1 MSLWDYIVWP
11 FAKLMMLLYNWTVD
25 YGVSVIL
32 FAFVVNLVLLPF
44 MAKSKKSMM
53 RTSRLQPKINEL
65 QRRHEGNQQ
74 KLQAELQKLY
84 QEEGVKPMSGC
95 FWSLIPFPILI
106 ALYSVIR
113 QPLVKM
119 MGIATAD
126 MEKIKEWAIANAGF
140 VSGGRGGTYD
150 EIGVV
155 NALHQHFDA
164 AVNALGNFGDK
175 LMDIDYGFIG
185 MNLGDIPNW
194 RVWESDFSSA
204 STALPAI
211 GLFLIPI
218 IAAFL
223 SWLSMKISQKTNPP
237 AATAQQSATAASMK
251 SMNILMP
258 IMSIWIC
265 FVMPAALG
273 VYWIANSVL
282 GIVRDLALTKIY
294 QKQLDEEDAERLT
307 REKERELEFARRKE
321 ESERLRAEGI
331 IDTTNT
337 SKKKIQAQQK
347 HEREERRIAQENAE
361 RAARRERLGIIEE
374 KNPSQIGNRKYARG
388 RAYDPDRF
396 GNVNAGADVQT
407 IPEFEPETEP
417 ESEKES

>member
-11 FAKLMMLLYNWTVD
+11 FAKLMMLLYNWTTD

-44 MAKSKKSMM
+44 MGKSKKSMM
-53 RTSRLQPKINEL
+53 RTSRLQPKIMEL
-65 QRRHEGNQQ
+65 QKRHEGNQQ
-74 KLQAELQKLY
+74 KLQQEMQKLY
-84 QEEGVKPMSGC
+84 MEEGVKPMSGC

-126 MEKIKEWAIANAGF
+126 MEKIKEWATANAGF

-155 NALHQHFDA
+155 NSLHEHFTD
-164 AVNALGNFGDK
+164 AVNALGDFGEK
-175 LMDIDYGFIG
+175 LIDIDYSFLG
-185 MNLGDIPNW
+185 MNLGKVPEFRIWNT
-194 RVWESDFSSA
+194 DFSDPSIW
-204 STALPAI
+204 LPAL
-211 GLFLIPI
+211 GLFTIPL

-223 SWLSMKISQKTNPP
+223 SWLSMKISQMTNPP
-237 AATAQQSATAASMK
+237 AVTQQQNATAASMK

-273 VYWIANSVL
+273 IYWIANSVF
-282 GIVRDLALTKIY
+282 GIVRDLGLTKLY

-307 REKERELEFARRKE
+307 REKERELEFARRRE

-331 IDTTNT
+331 VDTTNT

-347 HEREERRIAQENAE
+347 HEREERRNAQISAE
-361 RAARRERLGIIEE
+361 REARRERLGIVKEN
-374 KNPSQIGNRKYARG
+374 NPSQVGNRKYARG

-396 GNVNAGADVQT
+396 AYVRPEADVQT
-407 IPEFEPETEP
+407 IPELEIEAAPETDE
-417 ESEKES
+417 ES